1 MSGAAGLR
9 PKRDD
14 PCCLDP
20 SDRASVLEEKPMMGL
35 AQHLKNDLVHV
46 VER

>member
-9 PKRDD
+9 AKRDD
-14 PCCLDP
+14 PCGLDP
-20 SDRASVLEEKPMMGL
+20 SDRALVLEEKPMMGL
-35 AQHLKNDLVHV
+35 AKHLKNDIVNV